1 MKQIAVI
8 LILSVSISF
17 LFAQT
22 SWTGYLADKMCSAR
36 LTDSEA
42 KAAGHT
48 KECLV
53 EEHCAKSGYGVITG
67 VKYCKFDKKGDELAA
82 ALLKSSSKEKGFK
95 VTVTGSLKK
104 KKISVTDIT
113 EAN

>member
-1 MKQIAVI
+1 MKQIAVFFFI
-8 LILSVSISF
+8 SISASF

-36 LTDSEA
+36 LASSEA

-53 EEHCAKSGYGVITG
+53 EEHCAKSGYGVIVDG
-67 VKYCKFDKKGDELAA
+67 KYYKFDKKGDELAA

-95 VTVTGSLKK
+95 VTVTGAMKK
-104 KKISVTDIT
+104 KKISVTDLV

>member
-1 MKQIAVI
+1 MKQIAIFLFV
-8 LILSVSISF
+8 SVSATF

-22 SWTGYLADKMCSAR
+22 SWTGYLADKMCSER
-36 LTDSEA
+36 LIASEA

-53 EEHCAKSGYGVITG
+53 EEHCAKSGYGLIVDG
-67 VKYCKFDKKGDELAA
+67 KFYKFDKKGDELAST
-82 ALLKSSSKEKGFK
+82 LLKSSSKEKGFK
-95 VTVTGSLKK
+95 VVVTGSMKK
-104 KKISVTDIT
+104 KKISVTNLA